1 MAFFAGEHQGADEAQ
16 IESEV
21 VANILEQL
29 SVVLKQCDPPYV
41 VLSTLRA
48 AEASLIRDR
57 RFEQQQQQG
66 QRSSLSSSHLN
77 PSSNLSSDP
86 SLLLEEESSSLQL
99 TEEPSRIFVDDQ

>member
-1 MAFFAGEHQGADEAQ
+1 MVFFAGEQQGADEAQ

-21 VANILEQL
+21 VVNILEQL

-57 RFEQQQQQG
+57 RFEQQQQQQG

-77 PSSNLSSDP
+77 SNLSSDP